1 MTIAQALAC
10 GIVYWLSEANVPYV
24 TVWTLQKP
32 LVCGWITGI
41 LLGCPA
47 EGAVC
52 GALCS
57 LITIGYRSTGSSMP
71 GDIALAGIC
80 AAAAVSAGAP
90 GGLALWFGVPAYFAG
105 ILIWRLRLHIN
116 RSFGEH
122 TEKLIRQGR
131 RWEILLP
138 SVLQPSFFSA
148 LICIPVG
155 ALFTVAARSAGS
167 LAVTASPSAG
177 AGLSL
182 LWYAG
187 LFLPLIGLLLTLLQ
201 RGKTGRMAFLLGA
214 GGGLLCLPGRIPLLA
229 VGAVSLPLCALAVR
243 ALERQELLAAKRGE
257 EAAVEERKTDPDF
270 DPDFDPDIDMDY
282 DPDYDPDLDS
292 DYDPDFD
299 PDYDPDY
306 DPDLASGS
314 GPYGG
319 PEFNPDLETGVQA
332 ETEDILKK
340 QPYVRISHAALA
352 ASNLLWILFVQAAYN
367 TKRMMGQAA
376 AAAFLPVIGELCP
389 GDPEGQQ
396 EILLRQCEYLNT
408 QPETGSCLIGYM
420 IALEAQKSFNTF
432 EKVDAAQIRTVRSA
446 LMGTFGG
453 IGDELFQCGWIPAL
467 LLIASDLT
475 LRSGGDGRM
484 AAAYI
489 AAAVLSAGALSGAC
503 FVKGLHSDGTGLLNL
518 LEGVR
523 LRRFRILMSVWL
535 PLLQGAML
543 VMYVHILYF

>member
-138 SVLQPSFFSA
+138 SVLQPSLFSA

-182 LWYAG
+182 LRYAG

-257 EAAVEERKTDPDF
+257 EAAAEERKTDPDF
-270 DPDFDPDIDMDY
+270 DPD
-282 DPDYDPDLDS
+282 L
-292 DYDPDFD
+292 
-299 PDYDPDY
+299 DPDY

-319 PEFNPDLETGVQA
+319 PEFDPDLETGVQA

-340 QPYVRISHAALA
+340 QPYVRLSHAALA

-396 EILLRQCEYLNT
+396 EILLRQCAYLNT

-467 LLIASDLT
+467 LLFASDLT

-543 VMYVHILYF
+543 VMYVHMLYF